1 MCVYL
6 FVHNLYL
13 FIIFNRNFWLF
24 IRFSGTTLC
33 GFEQKLIINIP
44 RIFESK
50 AITTLLRTNFQTSF
64 EKHLKFAIE
73 MHFVAYNF
81 QTIPEHSIVLFT
93 IIQCNVMCYVD
104 TIWQTCHCSYGIR
117 AHVHRELG

>member
-1 MCVYL
+1 MWFRTKINNKYSK
-6 FVHNLYL
+6 N
-13 FIIFNRNFWLF
+13 
-24 IRFSGTTLC
+24 IRIESNYDAVANKFPNKFRKT
-33 GFEQKLIINIP
+33 FE
-44 RIFESK
+44 
-50 AITTLLRTNFQTSF
+50 
-64 EKHLKFAIE
+64 FAIE

-93 IIQCNVMCYVD
+93 IIHCNVMCYVD